1 MELETPSLTIL
12 IHMQATSNS
21 MQHIINLKAV
31 QYVIII
37 HGFRY
42 IDNMRCVVSYKLGT
56 SCSKMRFSCNNVDL
70 PNIDRKCK
78 NGDTLRVGKKM

>member
-1 MELETPSLTIL
+1 
-12 IHMQATSNS
+12 MQATSNS
-21 MQHIINLKAV
+21 MQHIAV
-31 QYVIII
+31 QYMIII
-37 HGFRY
+37 YGFRY
-42 IDNMRCVVSYKLGT
+42 IDNMRCVVTYKLDA

>member
-1 MELETPSLTIL
+1 M
-12 IHMQATSNS
+12 
-21 MQHIINLKAV
+21 INI
-31 QYVIII
+31 Y
-37 HGFRY
+37 GFRY
-42 IDNMRCVVSYKLGT
+42 IDNMRCVVTYKLDA